1 MRQIADWLE
10 KLGLGQ
16 HAQRFAENDIS
27 FGVLPDLTD
36 QDLKDLG
43 VSLGHRRQLLRAIA
57 DLTATEK
64 VTAVAAATAEPHAPQ
79 DIAKR
84 RQPTERIAQTK
95 RPKGPDQLNLRIPT
109 LLQVSRPIAM
119 STAPFSN
126 GGAASVQR
134 REVAMG
140 VYVRS
145 RALVAANEPGTING
159 SPGRSYGKG
168 RADAKNS
175 RDY

>member
-1 MRQIADWLE
+1 MR
-10 KLGLGQ
+10 
-16 HAQRFAENDIS
+16 
-27 FGVLPDLTD
+27 
-36 QDLKDLG
+36 
-43 VSLGHRRQLLRAIA
+43 RRSRAGGEPVKA
-57 DLTATEK
+57 RRRKTATLK
-64 VTAVAAATAEPHAPQ
+64 RGTAPKEVRRRGSCAADQETEVARLTRERDAALEQQTATSE
-79 DIAKR
+79 
-84 RQPTERIAQTK
+84 TK
-95 RPKGPDQLNLRIPT
+95 EAEGPDQLNPRIPR

-126 GGAASVQR
+126 GGAAGVQR